1 MRGFSPV
8 FAECLAL
15 VIARTQGAIVVPVPP
30 RPGKLRDRGWDQ
42 IEDIAR
48 LLETQH
54 NITVSRCLERRSA
67 MQQKKLGRLA
77 RHTNMRGA
85 IAVKGT
91 IAVPQKAIVID
102 DLMTTGATL
111 EACAD
116 ALKAAGCGKVYGLT
130 LFFD

>member
-1 MRGFSPV
+1 
-8 FAECLAL
+8 
-15 VIARTQGAIVVPVPP
+15 
-30 RPGKLRDRGWDQ
+30 
-42 IEDIAR
+42 
-48 LLETQH
+48 
-54 NITVSRCLERRSA
+54 